1 MANRIESYLDLVN
14 ALTEGLRSEE
24 RLSEVMRT
32 LGMRMRGQDPMD
44 WKISHTAPTALD
56 DVGAPIYRLDS
67 NDLYPADVY
76 TNPRN
81 YGYGDELAAL
91 PAIMAA
97 RGIPDMPIRIYRAV
111 PSYASDIYTG
121 DWVTPSLP
129 YALNHARHVMEG
141 QLPWQVISSIAP
153 ARTLISEGNSLAE
166 YGYIG
171 EPILDAVRIQAQRG
185 LGRKPSAA
193 LVARAKAGDEQAIRA
208 ILRNFGLSQ
217 MLER

>member
-14 ALTEGLRSEE
+14 ALTEGLRGEE

-44 WKISHTAPTALD
+44 WRISHTAPSNLD
-56 DVGAPIYRLDS
+56 DVGASIDRLDAT
-67 NDLYPADVY
+67 YPADVY
-76 TNPRN
+76 TNPRM
-81 YGYGDELAAL
+81 YGYDEEDLSAV
-91 PAIMAA
+91 PVIMAA
-97 RGIPDMPIRIYRAV
+97 RGNPDMPIRIYRAV

-129 YALNHARHVMEG
+129 YALGHARHVMEG
-141 QLPWQVISSIAP
+141 RLPWQVISGTAP
-153 ARTLISEGNSLAE
+153 ARTLLSEGNSLAE